1 MNKDL
6 TVGSPSKVLW
16 QFCLPMFGSILFQQL
31 YNIADSLVAGKLIGE
46 NALAAVGNSY
56 EITLIFLAFSFGCNI
71 GGSVIVS
78 RYFGAKDYNTM
89 KTAVSTALIGT
100 VVLCGALMAVG
111 LLGCRSLLVLIRTP
125 AELMADSAEYLDIYT
140 LGLPFLFLYNVAT
153 GIFTA
158 LGDSRTP
165 FLFLAVS
172 STANIAVDV
181 LFVAAFDMGV
191 AGVAWATFL
200 CQGVSCVL
208 SLWVVARRVR
218 AVPSEGEWV
227 WFSWKMLGQIAVVA
241 IPSILQQSF
250 VSVGNIIIQSVVNSF
265 GASVIAGFAAA
276 TKLNNVLISSL
287 TDHAGQ
293 RHFQLRLPESGRRE
307 ERACQGGLRGRCQ
320 AAGQHLPLLHGPV
333 PAGRPPAAHALYEQP
348 HGRGHQ
354 HRPDLPADDRTLL
367 PAAGLQA
374 DLRRPDARLR
384 HDGPLYGNHPFRPV
398 PARGAGHPVF
408 QLAGRERHLAVL
420 ACGLVCGHP
429 ALHGVL
435 SYLYSPAGRR
445 KHEAVTF
452 LICVKALHVTMKQ
465 SEQNEKIT
473 KNDTVFLVAF
483 T

>member
-16 QFCLPMFGSILFQQL
+16 RFCLPMFGSILFQQL

-89 KTAVSTALIGT
+89 KTAVSTAFIGT

-165 FLFLAVS
+165 FLFLAGS

-200 CQGVSCVL
+200 CQGVSCML

-218 AVPSEGEWV
+218 AVPSEGERV

-287 TDHAGQ
+287 TTLGSGISNYASQNLGAGKNE
-293 RHFQLRLPESGRRE
+293 RVKAGFGAGVRLLGSI
-307 ERACQGGLRGRCQ
+307 CLCFT
-320 AAGQHLPLLHGPV
+320 
-333 PAGRPPAAHALYEQP
+333 ALY
-348 HGRGHQ
+348 
-354 HRPDLPADDRTLL
+354 L
-367 PAAGLQA
+367 
-374 DLRRPDARLR
+374 
-384 HDGPLYGNHPFRPV
+384 
-398 PARGAGHPVF
+398 
-408 QLAGRERHLAVL
+408 LAGRQLLMLFMNSPTGEAINTGLTFLHTIAPFYLLLAFKLTSDGLMRGCGMMGRFMATTLSDLFLRVVL
-420 ACGLVCGHP
+420 AILFSSWLGVNGIWLSWPVGWFV
-429 ALHGVL
+429 GTVL
-435 SYLYSPAGRR
+435 SMVFYRTSIYRQA
-445 KHEAVTF
+445 E
-452 LICVKALHVTMKQ
+452 
-465 SEQNEKIT
+465 EKT
-473 KNDTVFLVAF
+473 TL
-483 T
+483 

>member
-89 KTAVSTALIGT
+89 KTAISTALIGT

-165 FLFLAVS
+165 FLFLAGS

-181 LFVAAFDMGV
+181 LFVATFDLGV

-208 SLWVVARRVR
+208 SLWVVARRVC
-218 AVPSEGEWV
+218 AVPSEGEQV

-287 TDHAGQ
+287 TTLGSGISNYASQNLGAGKNE
-293 RHFQLRLPESGRRE
+293 RVKAGFGAGVRLLGSI
-307 ERACQGGLRGRCQ
+307 CLCFT
-320 AAGQHLPLLHGPV
+320 
-333 PAGRPPAAHALYEQP
+333 ALY
-348 HGRGHQ
+348 
-354 HRPDLPADDRTLL
+354 L
-367 PAAGLQA
+367 
-374 DLRRPDARLR
+374 
-384 HDGPLYGNHPFRPV
+384 
-398 PARGAGHPVF
+398 
-408 QLAGRERHLAVL
+408 LAGRQLLMLFMNSPTGEAINTGLTFLQTIAPFYLLLALKLTSDGLMRGCGMMDRFMATTLSDLFLRVVL
-420 ACGLVCGHP
+420 AMLFSRW
-429 ALHGVL
+429 LGVNGIWL
-435 SYLYSPAGRR
+435 SWPVGWFVGTLLSMVFYRTSIYRQA
-445 KHEAVTF
+445 E
-452 LICVKALHVTMKQ
+452 
-465 SEQNEKIT
+465 EKT
-473 KNDTVFLVAF
+473 TL
-483 T
+483 

>member
-181 LFVAAFDMGV
+181 LFVAAFDMRV

-218 AVPSEGEWV
+218 AVPSEGERV

-287 TDHAGQ
+287 TTLGSGISNYASQNLGAGKNE
-293 RHFQLRLPESGRRE
+293 RVKAGFGAGVRLLGSICLCFT
-307 ERACQGGLRGRCQ
+307 ALY
-320 AAGQHLPLLHGPV
+320 LL
-333 PAGRPPAAHALYEQP
+333 AGRQLLMLFMNSPTGEAINTGLTFLQTIAPFYLLLAFKLTSD
-348 HGRGHQ
+348 GLMRGC
-354 HRPDLPADDRTLL
+354 
-367 PAAGLQA
+367 GMM
-374 DLRRPDARLR
+374 
-384 HDGPLYGNHPFRPV
+384 GPLYGDHPFRPV

-408 QLAGRERHLAVL
+408 PLAGRERHLAVL
-420 ACGLVCGHP
+420 ACGLVCGYR

-435 SYLYSPAGRR
+435 SYLYLPAGRR
-445 KHEAVTF
+445 KNDAVTF
-452 LICVKALHVTMKQ
+452 LTWVKALHFTMKQ

-473 KNDTVFLVAF
+473 KNNMDFLVAF

>member
-89 KTAVSTALIGT
+89 KTAVTTALIGT

-111 LLGCRSLLVLIRTP
+111 LLGCWSLLVLIRTP
-125 AELMADSAEYLDIYT
+125 AELMADSAEYLDVYT

-218 AVPSEGEWV
+218 AVPSEGERV
-227 WFSWKMLGQIAVVA
+227 WFSWKILGQIAVVA

-265 GASVIAGFAAA
+265 GASVIAGFG
-276 TKLNNVLISSL
+276 
-287 TDHAGQ
+287 AGV
-293 RHFQLRLPESGRRE
+293 RLLGSI
-307 ERACQGGLRGRCQ
+307 CLCFT
-320 AAGQHLPLLHGPV
+320 
-333 PAGRPPAAHALYEQP
+333 ALY
-348 HGRGHQ
+348 
-354 HRPDLPADDRTLL
+354 L
-367 PAAGLQA
+367 
-374 DLRRPDARLR
+374 
-384 HDGPLYGNHPFRPV
+384 
-398 PARGAGHPVF
+398 
-408 QLAGRERHLAVL
+408 LAGRQLLMLFMNSPTGEAINTGLTFLRTIAPFYLLLAFKLTSDGLMRGCGMMGRFMATTLSDLFLRVVL
-420 ACGLVCGHP
+420 AMLFSRWLGVNGIWLSWPVGWFV
-429 ALHGVL
+429 GTVL
-435 SYLYSPAGRR
+435 SMVFYRTSIYRQA
-445 KHEAVTF
+445 E
-452 LICVKALHVTMKQ
+452 
-465 SEQNEKIT
+465 EKT
-473 KNDTVFLVAF
+473 TL
-483 T
+483 

>member
-16 QFCLPMFGSILFQQL
+16 RFCLPMFGSILFQQL

-56 EITLIFLAFSFGCNI
+56 EITPIFLAFSFGCNI

-89 KTAVSTALIGT
+89 KTAVTTALIGT

-208 SLWVVARRVR
+208 SCGWWPGGCVLSRVRGAGLVLLEDAGPDRSGGHPQHFAAELCLSGQYHHPERGQLLRCQRDRGLCRGHQAEQCAHLLLTTLGSGISNYASQNLGAGKNKRVR
-218 AVPSEGEWV
+218 AG
-227 WFSWKMLGQIAVVA
+227 
-241 IPSILQQSF
+241 
-250 VSVGNIIIQSVVNSF
+250 F
-265 GASVIAGFAAA
+265 GAGV
-276 TKLNNVLISSL
+276 KLLGSICL
-287 TDHAGQ
+287 CFT
-293 RHFQLRLPESGRRE
+293 
-307 ERACQGGLRGRCQ
+307 
-320 AAGQHLPLLHGPV
+320 
-333 PAGRPPAAHALYEQP
+333 ALY
-348 HGRGHQ
+348 
-354 HRPDLPADDRTLL
+354 L
-367 PAAGLQA
+367 
-374 DLRRPDARLR
+374 
-384 HDGPLYGNHPFRPV
+384 
-398 PARGAGHPVF
+398 
-408 QLAGRERHLAVL
+408 LAGRQLLMLFMNSPTGEAINTGLTFLQTIAPFYLLLAFKLTSDGLMRGCGMMGRFMATTLSDLFLRVVL
-420 ACGLVCGHP
+420 AILFSSWLGVNGIWLSWPVGWFV
-429 ALHGVL
+429 GTVL
-435 SYLYSPAGRR
+435 SMVFYRTSIHRQA
-445 KHEAVTF
+445 E
-452 LICVKALHVTMKQ
+452 
-465 SEQNEKIT
+465 EKT
-473 KNDTVFLVAF
+473 TL
-483 T
+483 

>member
-165 FLFLAVS
+165 FLFLAGS

-181 LFVAAFDMGV
+181 LFVAAFDLGV

-218 AVPSEGEWV
+218 AVPSEGERV

-250 VSVGNIIIQSVVNSF
+250 VSVGNIILQSIINTF
-265 GASVIAGFAAA
+265 GASVIAGYSAAV
-276 TKLNNVLISSL
+276 KLNNMVITSFTTLGNGISNYTSQNMGAGKMDRVKEGFGAGRNLVWLLCVPLVVLYFFFGRFLLLLFMNDPQGPAIDTGML
-287 TDHAGQ
+287 
-293 RHFQLRLPESGRRE
+293 FLRILSPFYFVVSVKLVADGI
-307 ERACQGGLRGRCQ
+307 LRGCGLMVRFMIATFTDLILRVGIAAVLSATALGSTGIWMAWPVGWCIGTALSMVFYVTAIRKALAEPLAVAEAEGQ
-320 AAGQHLPLLHGPV
+320 AAETR
-333 PAGRPPAAHALYEQP
+333 AEAEFAADAEME
-348 HGRGHQ
+348 
-354 HRPDLPADDRTLL
+354 TL
-367 PAAGLQA
+367 
-374 DLRRPDARLR
+374 
-384 HDGPLYGNHPFRPV
+384 
-398 PARGAGHPVF
+398 
-408 QLAGRERHLAVL
+408 
-420 ACGLVCGHP
+420 
-429 ALHGVL
+429 
-435 SYLYSPAGRR
+435 
-445 KHEAVTF
+445 
-452 LICVKALHVTMKQ
+452 
-465 SEQNEKIT
+465 
-473 KNDTVFLVAF
+473 
-483 T
+483 

>member
-1 MNKDL
+1 MDKREPKIEEDFFYMNKDL

-111 LLGCRSLLVLIRTP
+111 LMGCRSLLVLIRTP

-165 FLFLAVS
+165 FLFLAGS

-218 AVPSEGEWV
+218 AVPSEGERV

-287 TDHAGQ
+287 TTLGSGISNYASQNLGAGKTDRVVKGYHAAVRMVIFCAVILCISMECFHHPLIALFLGTDGATEA
-293 RHFQLRLPESGRRE
+293 FLTGEGYLTFMGWFFCMIGFKMSDGL
-307 ERACQGGLRGRCQ
+307 LRGSGDMVMFTVANLVNLSIRVIVAMTC
-320 AAGQHLPLLHGPV
+320 APRFGIAMVWCAV
-333 PAGRPPAAHALYEQP
+333 PIGWTA
-348 HGRGHQ
+348 
-354 HRPDLPADDRTLL
+354 
-367 PAAGLQA
+367 
-374 DLRRPDARLR
+374 
-384 HDGPLYGNHPFRPV
+384 N
-398 PARGAGHPVF
+398 
-408 QLAGRERHLAVL
+408 
-420 ACGLVCGHP
+420 
-429 ALHGVL
+429 
-435 SYLYSPAGRR
+435 
-445 KHEAVTF
+445 F
-452 LICVKALHVTMKQ
+452 LISYARYRTGKWKERGMV
-465 SEQNEKIT
+465 
-473 KNDTVFLVAF
+473 
-483 T
+483 

>member
-89 KTAVSTALIGT
+89 KTAVTTALIGT

-111 LLGCRSLLVLIRTP
+111 LLGCQSLLVLIRTP

-218 AVPSEGEWV
+218 AVPSEGERV

-287 TDHAGQ
+287 TTLGSGISNYASQNLGAGKN
-293 RHFQLRLPESGRRE
+293 
-307 ERACQGGLRGRCQ
+307 ERVR
-320 AAGQHLPLLHGPV
+320 AGFGAGVKLLGSICLCFTALYLL
-333 PAGRPPAAHALYEQP
+333 AGRQLLMLFIEQP

-374 DLRRPDARLR
+374 DFGRPDARLR

-420 ACGLVCGHP
+420 ACGLVCGHR

-435 SYLYSPAGRR
+435 SYLYLPAGRR
-445 KHEAVTF
+445 KNDAVTF

-465 SEQNEKIT
+465 SET
-473 KNDTVFLVAF
+473 K
-483 T
+483 